1 MDATFTP
8 VEVTT
13 KVVTQAVVT
22 FMASNLFISF
32 LASGSLQLLWS
43 FVNSLQLISYM
54 PLMNLEGM
62 PGNVLVVLSMING
75 PMQFKVV

>member
-1 MDATFTP
+1 
-8 VEVTT
+8 
-13 KVVTQAVVT
+13 
-22 FMASNLFISF
+22 

-75 PMQFKVV
+75 PMRFKVV